1 MTSQPSLPRPTNRR
15 RASYPRD
22 IDVGG
27 LPFSVSCLYVIHLFA
42 MATPKQVLKSVG
54 PKLVPFF
61 KTVAIYFVLF
71 IPSDQPSLLAMVIK
85 CLPVISLIAFVL
97 LHGMSLGEEYAYSRR
112 ILLGLVFSL
121 IGDALLIWE
130 DLFVHGLAAFLV
142 AQILYIS
149 AFGFSPFNVYVA
161 AAVYSAMALGIATL
175 LPGTAGGLS
184 VGMPIYTF
192 FLMTMELWT
201 WTKLCSCVGGLL
213 FAASDC
219 IIGVNAFLFRVPH
232 SQALIMTTY
241 YAAQLGISLSVV
253 DSKASYLD
261 AHRGT
266 PTPATPTPARHHTPP
281 PATHTISLPKSRRR
295 VGEAPVEGEVN
306 VNKGGAWAMEAGL
319 RLVMGDSHAHLPQC
333 CTDYRCYVNV
343 VGGVIGGA
351 CTVTPP
357 PHTAPQPVAPH
368 LRPSW
373 SSPPLDGVALL
384 SMVAVTASC
393 ATTTTTTATTTA
405 ICSSITSP
413 GPPVTTPMAGLVPSH
428 AVLAQYQALC
438 VQQKDAA
445 LAGALPPVMASGGQ
459 ILAAPLHPPT
469 ITTLSQAAPRGEA
482 QTPPA
487 PVPPLGDHGGAGG
500 TGGTPYPHGVNG
512 HAPEEARGAGGGEGA
527 GGVGGGVDG
536 CWCGGG
542 PPAPPCRP
550 RGPDYPPYGLPPPPC
565 TLPQPTTSACP
576 PQDPT
581 TSGLTPPTQN
591 APPRSQNPP
600 SCPPT
605 PPPLPVAPS
614 APPVWEEGAKE
625 EEEEEE
631 EKEEEE
637 QEEEEEVQEE
647 EEEEVQEAAEE
658 RRKKQVSRATPSRPS
673 WPSLT

>member
-1 MTSQPSLPRPTNRR
+1 
-15 RASYPRD
+15 
-22 IDVGG
+22 
-27 LPFSVSCLYVIHLFA
+27 

-192 FLMTMELWT
+192 FLMTMVWRAVARVQLFEELWT

-295 VGEAPVEGEVN
+295 VVRVSE
-306 VNKGGAWAMEAGL
+306 
-319 RLVMGDSHAHLPQC
+319 R
-333 CTDYRCYVNV
+333 
-343 VGGVIGGA
+343 
-351 CTVTPP
+351 
-357 PHTAPQPVAPH
+357 
-368 LRPSW
+368 
-373 SSPPLDGVALL
+373 
-384 SMVAVTASC
+384 
-393 ATTTTTTATTTA
+393 
-405 ICSSITSP
+405 
-413 GPPVTTPMAGLVPSH
+413 
-428 AVLAQYQALC
+428 
-438 VQQKDAA
+438 
-445 LAGALPPVMASGGQ
+445 GQ
-459 ILAAPLHPPT
+459 
-469 ITTLSQAAPRGEA
+469 
-482 QTPPA
+482 
-487 PVPPLGDHGGAGG
+487 
-500 TGGTPYPHGVNG
+500 
-512 HAPEEARGAGGGEGA
+512 
-527 GGVGGGVDG
+527 
-536 CWCGGG
+536 
-542 PPAPPCRP
+542 
-550 RGPDYPPYGLPPPPC
+550 
-565 TLPQPTTSACP
+565 
-576 PQDPT
+576 
-581 TSGLTPPTQN
+581 
-591 APPRSQNPP
+591 
-600 SCPPT
+600 
-605 PPPLPVAPS
+605 
-614 APPVWEEGAKE
+614 
-625 EEEEEE
+625 
-631 EKEEEE
+631 
-637 QEEEEEVQEE
+637 
-647 EEEEVQEAAEE
+647 
-658 RRKKQVSRATPSRPS
+658 
-673 WPSLT
+673 